1 MAEQA
6 YAYVT
11 LIPVAKGFQ
20 SAVAKEL
27 AGVGG
32 PGGTAGKA
40 AGKSFTDGFGGSLK
54 KLAGMASIAL
64 AATGVGKFFS
74 DSVSQA
80 SNLNESLNAVN
91 VSFGKNAE
99 GIKKLGQEA
108 ATSLGLSTQQFNQLA
123 VGFTAFTEKI
133 AGPGGDVVKVMD
145 DLTTRGADFASVMNL
160 DVNEAMGLFRAGLAG
175 ETEPLRRYGIDVS
188 EASVKA
194 FAYANNIAA
203 TGTELTEQQKIQ
215 ARYGAIMEQTNRM
228 AGDFA
233 NTSDGLANA
242 QRILKA
248 EFANVQAEVGAALL
262 PALQAL
268 IPALTPLVKELGP
281 VLVTIME
288 ALAPVITMVADNLGP
303 LFDALEPLIEVFGL
317 FVEVGGT
324 LLEAI
329 LPPFIDIL
337 DSLAP
342 VALSLV
348 EAMMPLIRN
357 VLPALAELVQVIVPV
372 LTSWFDIL
380 AKLLLPVI
388 QVLADVVAVVLTVAL
403 KGLTT
408 VLQTVIGWLTPFFEA
423 MKPGIIE
430 AVNTAVQ
437 GLTSFLKPLWA
448 QLEPIVNA
456 LLAWAGIDPKS
467 LNKSIT
473 VTTTT
478 VSAKGEDNRFRN
490 LQNSTKPVT
499 TTTSTTPVTSPANS
513 AAAEAAKAAAAMRAK
528 VKELIQDTK
537 KALIENRKKYN
548 EAVSEANQDYM
559 EAQTDIA
566 ERYDKAITEA
576 TMRRDKAMGD
586 ALKNYNQS
594 VAKINE
600 DTAKK
605 LADVIAQSMNRLR
618 DAFRSAAEVNIADM
632 FSSDAINK
640 SVGGLVDGLR
650 TKLTQ
655 SRQLIANAAELAS
668 KGFSQTFIEQVV
680 AAGGEAGNE
689 LAQGILNSTPEQQ
702 RELKDL
708 FNVIESEAGTGM
720 DSLAQTLYEKNGLAT
735 TELKNLYASVLE
747 DQRVALAEQKT
758 LYDEQIAEIM
768 VSFNQ
773 EVADA
778 KVVRD
783 EALLDAEET
792 LNQALLDANTAF
804 LAGLD
809 EIDKEFKEKIK
820 GMKAAAKA
828 MKTEIDALQSSITT
842 ARANATTVG
851 GGLATLRPMATGGL
865 VTGPTPALVGEAG
878 PELVIPLDRFESLA
892 AETMGGKVVNY
903 YAAPNQS
910 IDSEQALFQAMRRAK
925 VVASW

>member
-27 AGVGG
+27 SGVGG
-32 PGGTAGKA
+32 PGGVAGKT
-40 AGKSFTDGFGGSLK
+40 AGKSFAGGFGGALK
-54 KLAGMASIAL
+54 GL
-64 AATGVGKFFS
+64 AATAGVAMAAAGIGKFFTQ
-74 DSVSQA
+74 SVSQA
-80 SNLNESLNAVN
+80 SDLNESLNAVN
-91 VSFGKNAE
+91 VSFGANAA
-99 GIKKLGQEA
+99 GIKKLGEEA

-194 FAYANNIAA
+194 YAYANGIAA

-215 ARYGAIMEQTNRM
+215 ARYGSIMEQTNKM

-248 EFANVQAEVGAALL
+248 EFANVQAEVGSALL

-268 IPALTPLVKELGP
+268 IPALTPIVQQLGPILVK
-281 VLVTIME
+281 VME
-288 ALAPVITMVADNLGP
+288 ALAPVITMVANNLEP
-303 LFDALEPLIEVFGL
+303 LFDAIEPLIEVFGML
-317 FVEVGGT
+317 AAVAGDILATILPPWIELLGILSPIVLQLAEAFLPLIQKLLPPFSK

-329 LPPFIDIL
+329 LPLIEM
-337 DSLAP
+337 LADFLGDYI
-342 VALSLV
+342 V
-348 EAMMPLIRN
+348 PLIT
-357 VLPALAELVQVIVPV
+357 AFA
-372 LTSWFDIL
+372 D
-380 AKLLLPVI
+380 
-388 QVLADVVAVVLTVAL
+388 VLADSAVKYLGLFATAFQNLNKFLGPAYSAL
-403 KGLTT
+403 KPVLDGL
-408 VLQTVIGWLTPFFEA
+408 LQL
-423 MKPGIIE
+423 
-430 AVNTAVQ
+430 
-437 GLTSFLKPLWA
+437 
-448 QLEPIVNA
+448 
-456 LLAWAGIDPKS
+456 AGIDPASLKKEVVITTKS
-467 LNKSIT
+467 LTVGDGSTNTTTLEGILKASGSPSI
-473 VTTTT
+473 VTT
-478 VSAKGEDNRFRN
+478 
-490 LQNSTKPVT
+490 P
-499 TTTSTTPVTSPANS
+499 TTPSTPTTNP
-513 AAAEAAKAAAAMRAK
+513 AAEAAAAAAAVRK
-528 VKELIQDTK
+528 KIQGLIQDTK
-537 KALIENRKKYN
+537 KRLIENRKQYN
-548 EAVSEANQDYM
+548 KAVAEANETYAN
-559 EAQTDIA
+559 AQVEIS
-566 ERYDKAITEA
+566 ERYDKAIADA
-576 TMRRDKAMGD
+576 TVRRDQAMAS
-586 ALKNYNQS
+586 ALKNYTKS
-594 VAKINE
+594 VADINE
-600 DTAKK
+600 NTAKR

-655 SRQLIANAAELAS
+655 SRQLIANAAKLAS
-668 KGFSQTFIEQVV
+668 EGFSQTFIEQVV
-680 AAGGEAGNE
+680 AAGGETGNE
-689 LAQGILNSTPEQQ
+689 LAEGILSSTPEQKQ
-702 RELKDL
+702 ELKDL

-735 TELKNLYASVLE
+735 TELKNMYAGVLE
-747 DQRVALAEQKT
+747 EQRVALAEQKT

-783 EALLDAEET
+783 EALLDAEEA

-804 LAGLD
+804 LEGLD
-809 EIDKEFKEKIK
+809 EIDKDFKEKIK
-820 GMKAAAKA
+820 GMKAGVKGL
-828 MKTEIDALQSSITT
+828 KTEIDALQNSITT
-842 ARANATTVG
+842 ARANATNFG

-878 PELVIPLDRFESLA
+878 PELVIPLDRFESMVA
-892 AETMGGKVVNY
+892 NSSGGKSLTY

-910 IDSEQALFQAMRRAK
+910 VDSEQALFQAMRRAK

>member
-27 AGVGG
+27 SGLGG
-32 PGGTAGKA
+32 PGGAAGKA
-40 AGKSFTDGFGGSLK
+40 AGKSFTNGFGGSLK

-160 DVNEAMGLFRAGLAG
+160 DVNEAMNLFRAGLAG

-188 EASVKA
+188 EAAVKA
-194 FAYANNIAA
+194 YAYANGIAE
-203 TGTELTEQQKIQ
+203 TGTELSEQQKVQ

-268 IPALTPLVKELGP
+268 IPAITPLVKELGP

-317 FVEVGGT
+317 FVEVGGNI
-324 LLEAI
+324 LEAI
-329 LPPFIDIL
+329 LPPFIELLNMFSPIVL
-337 DSLAP
+337 Q
-342 VALSLV
+342 LV
-348 EAMMPLIRN
+348 EAFMPL
-357 VLPALAELVQVIVPV
+357 VQ
-372 LTSWFDIL
+372 
-380 AKLLLPVI
+380 KLLPPFSALLEAILPFI
-388 QVLADVVAVVLTVAL
+388 QMFADLLGDFVVPLISKFADLLGDYLVGYMGL
-403 KGLTT
+403 LTT
-408 VLQTVIGWLTPFFEA
+408 AFQNLYKILGPVWET
-423 MKPGIIE
+423 
-430 AVNTAVQ
+430 
-437 GLTSFLKPLWA
+437 LKPLLTGLL
-448 QLEPIVNA
+448 QL
-456 LLAWAGIDPKS
+456 AGIDPAS
-467 LNKSIT
+467 LKKEVVITTKNIT
-473 VTTTT
+473 VGDGSTNTTTLDGILKA
-478 VSAKGEDNRFRN
+478 SG
-490 LQNSTKPVT
+490 TKPMT
-499 TTTSTTPVTSPANS
+499 PATPVTPITSPAKD
-513 AAAEAAKAAAAMRAK
+513 AAKEAAKAAAAMRAK

-548 EAVSEANQDYM
+548 EAVSEANQDYTK
-559 EAQTDIA
+559 AQTDIA

-804 LAGLD
+804 LEGLD
-809 EIDKEFKEKIK
+809 EIDKEFKEKIA

-828 MKTEIDALQSSITT
+828 MKTEIDALQGAISG
-842 ARANATTVG
+842 AKAKATVTG
-851 GGLATLRPMATGGL
+851 SGLGALKLMADGGL
-865 VTGPTPALVGEAG
+865 VTGPTPAIVGEAG

-892 AETMGGKVVNY
+892 SETMGGKVVNY